1 MSSAISPDRLDL
13 AVSREQ
19 GGQPNDR
26 RAINWN
32 RYVAASIAIGVIF
45 ILLDAVVNTNPLAEQ
60 AYAVFAP
67 ILRPGID
74 IVPAMAID
82 LAYGFALSA
91 IFVVLYRA
99 LPGGNRLLKGLSFGL
114 LLWFLRVV
122 MSAAGQW
129 VLFAIPETT
138 VTYTL
143 ASGLLEMLVLGVLL
157 GMLATGA
164 YEEPPP
170 PQTPERH

>member
-1 MSSAISPDRLDL
+1 MSSTMSRNRVETA
-13 AVSREQ
+13 AVLEHA
-19 GGQPNDR
+19 GQPGDGHT
-26 RAINWN
+26 INWK
-32 RYVAASIAIGVIF
+32 RYVAASITVGVAF
-45 ILLDAVVNTNPLAEQ
+45 VVLDAVVNANPLAQQ

-67 ILRPGID
+67 IVRPGINV
-74 IVPAMAID
+74 IPAIAID

-91 IFVVLYRA
+91 VFVALYRG

-129 VLFAIPETT
+129 VMFTIPETT

-157 GMLATGA
+157 GLLSGT
-164 YEEPPP
+164 ES
-170 PQTPERH
+170 RD